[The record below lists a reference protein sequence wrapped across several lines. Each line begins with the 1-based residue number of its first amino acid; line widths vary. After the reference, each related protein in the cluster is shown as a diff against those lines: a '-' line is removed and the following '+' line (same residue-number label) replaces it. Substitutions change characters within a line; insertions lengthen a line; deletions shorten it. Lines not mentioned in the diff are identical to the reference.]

1 MILPFSYLEKI
12 EKELGPEALAKA
24 YKLFDEAEKSSTYEP
39 PAELPSLEELI
50 PMIQESIKYL
60 DSIIESNKK
69 SLKESSKNND

>member
-1 MILPFSYLEKI
+1 MK
-12 EKELGPEALAKA
+12 
-24 YKLFDEAEKSSTYEP
+24 P

>member
-24 YKLFDEAEKSSTYEP
+24 YKLFAEVEKSSTYEP